1 MLYPHSLLWHYLWV
15 GTDVL
20 LLILALLAWRRQL
33 NKLFPAFFVYLVF
46 EGMQGLTLY
55 VMDLAPGVVSAD
67 LYWRT
72 DITFLVM
79 EVAVKLAVI
88 REIFSNLVSSRPSVA
103 RTGKYLVVSVGL
115 VLLALAAV
123 AWAHAPVVPN
133 QAPSSVRLVAHYQV
147 LEQAIYLVE
156 AGLLLFIYLFAAYH
170 HLIWSRQQHGIALG
184 LSISACVGLGVFAI
198 YATRI
203 VFPGLRLLDFFN
215 TTTYHVCVLIWFYYL
230 LSPAH
235 PSAAQINNGTST
247 EPKTNAPIHRVG
259 QRLQPAPLLARSRS

>member
-20 LLILALLAWRRQL
+20 LLVLALLTWRRQL
-33 NKLFPAFFVYLVF
+33 YRLFPAFFVYLVF

-55 VMDLAPGVVSAD
+55 VMDLAPRRAVSAD

-115 VLLALAAV
+115 VLVALAAV
-123 AWAHAPVVPN
+123 AGTHAPVVPN

-170 HLIWSRQQHGIALG
+170 HLIWKRHQYGIALG
-184 LSISACVGLGVFAI
+184 LSISACVGLGAFAI
-198 YATRI
+198 FANRI
-203 VFPGLRLLDFFN
+203 PLKGLRLIDFFN

-235 PSAAQINNGTST
+235 PSASPINNGTST
-247 EPKTNAPIHRVG
+247 EPKTNAPTHRIG
-259 QRLQPAPLLARSRS
+259 QRLEPARLLARF

>member
-15 GTDVL
+15 GSDVL
-20 LLILALLAWRRQL
+20 LLVLALLTWRRL
-33 NKLFPAFFVYLVF
+33 NKLFPAFFLYLVF

-55 VMDLAPGVVSAD
+55 VMDLAPRGVVSAD

-72 DITFLVM
+72 DIVLLVM
-79 EVAVKLAVI
+79 EVVVKLAVI
-88 REIFSNLVSSRPSVA
+88 REIFSGLVSSRPSVA

-123 AWAHAPVVPN
+123 AGAHAPAVPN

-215 TTTYHVCVLIWFYYL
+215 TTTYHVCVLLWFYYL
-230 LSPAH
+230 LSSAHLSPA
-235 PSAAQINNGTST
+235 SINNGISPERKTD
-247 EPKTNAPIHRVG
+247 EPIRRDG
-259 QRLQPAPLLARSRS
+259 QRLEPTRLLARL